1 MHHAGV
7 AIAFGGFV
15 GAVSIASQ
23 RGNLAWVI
31 GLGAIALVG
40 AVMGLVGY
48 LMATDEEQRKLKR
61 RRRRT

>member
-1 MHHAGV
+1 
-7 AIAFGGFV
+7 V

-61 RRRRT
+61 RLRRT